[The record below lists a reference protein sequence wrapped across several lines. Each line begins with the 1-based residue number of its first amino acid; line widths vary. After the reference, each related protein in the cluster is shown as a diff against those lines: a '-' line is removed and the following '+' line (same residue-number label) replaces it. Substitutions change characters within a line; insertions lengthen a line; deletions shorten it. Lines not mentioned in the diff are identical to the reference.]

1 MAVVKKV
8 ICPYL
13 LLVSVTIVTI
23 LSQTHH
29 TMTTS
34 VLDPSALLSSIPKLL
49 PPSSKALNSPSDAIA
64 ALSHAAMTALSFR
77 LVAADESSSP
87 LLESDNVLPLD
98 WNNQGPGHY
107 AFRYKHNQSSLEFL
121 VKVVHLGRRTL
132 INAIALE
139 VCLAQKMLHEPLISQ
154 TERQSGHS

>member
-8 ICPYL
+8 TCPYL

-49 PPSSKALNSPSDAIA
+49 PPS